1 MVLEALGSCGE
12 GGSWE
17 PGPSTLT
24 CPEAHTTLHLQGP
37 PASPSPSSLSSIC
50 GMRPSPVTL
59 GSGCDGCQEGS
70 VPRDLF
76 IVLQSLTPVLHGPP
90 FFSPGKPPRLSL
102 HLAPTSLQIQS
113 PALPCCGTAGHV
125 QNPYRWAAP
134 PLNPQPPAPILAGSV
149 DGESET
155 HGEAAGRVCLWFQ
168 LKSLGVDIRTPG
180 ILPKFVRSERSP
192 SFLR

>member
-1 MVLEALGSCGE
+1 MVLEALGGCGE

-76 IVLQSLTPVLHGPP
+76 IVLQSLTSVLHGPP

-102 HLAPTSLQIQS
+102 HLAPTSLHRFSHQLSHAVGQRD
-113 PALPCCGTAGHV
+113 TF
-125 QNPYRWAAP
+125 R
-134 PLNPQPPAPILAGSV
+134 ILTV
-149 DGESET
+149 GELVHST
-155 HGEAAGRVCLWFQ
+155 P
-168 LKSLGVDIRTPG
+168 SL
-180 ILPKFVRSERSP
+180 LHRSWQV
-192 SFLR
+192 L